1 MKPAWHMKGHSVFP
15 LCLPKSSTFFTICDC
30 LEKHEKPTSLD
41 RKAKKG
47 KLSKRQGN
55 QDPRKRAQQVFDQF
69 DKDHSGSIEFEE
81 LLEVLALM
89 ETAVSEEEA
98 VRIMQVADKDGSG
111 QISFDEF
118 CEVIGLGS
126 SESDNSWKGMLGDL
140 HLGTQGVGEGTGV
153 GGCNVGMG
161 IGHIRHLARVFG
173 QGPRPALPETEN
185 LMMTGRKPKKE
196 SDVQISAREEN
207 EAKSM
212 MISSRW
218 IHLSSRLKKWLRRLK
233 LNKKNHKFP
242 EQQPAQ
248 PNVMAAEPTP
258 KKSRDVKLFRL
269 SVSSRVMISDS
280 PSLEKQNDRRS
291 ITVDHSEEQE
301 KNMESHRLLKFI
313 SGDINKEGNSKAKW
327 SREQSSILP
336 HYLPSS
342 ERAHTRPSTHLS
354 MLVEPEGKQE
364 VKQEQHIARQQEEST
379 RRIHK
384 PRRPEIRWTT
394 DSNLKVMRKK
404 FLFDSFLADFQEA
417 FENLDGARK

>member
-1 MKPAWHMKGHSVFP
+1 MAYEGAFCLSSLPA
-15 LCLPKSSTFFTICDC
+15 
-30 LEKHEKPTSLD
+30 
-41 RKAKKG
+41 
-47 KLSKRQGN
+47 
-55 QDPRKRAQQVFDQF
+55 QVFHLLHHLRLFGEARKTDESGPEGKEREAEQEAGKSGSEEACTTSIRPVRQVSCTSPIF
-69 DKDHSGSIEFEE
+69 SSHQPGRDHSGSIEFEE

-111 QISFDEF
+111 QVLLVLALLRSDRWQISFDEF

-161 IGHIRHLARVFG
+161 IGHIRHLARKFDDDGELDMSLVCVRKL
-173 QGPRPALPETEN
+173 Q
-185 LMMTGRKPKKE
+185 GRKPKKE

-313 SGDINKEGNSKAKW
+313 SGDSNS
-327 SREQSSILP
+327 
-336 HYLPSS
+336 
-342 ERAHTRPSTHLS
+342 
-354 MLVEPEGKQE
+354 
-364 VKQEQHIARQQEEST
+364 
-379 RRIHK
+379 
-384 PRRPEIRWTT
+384 
-394 DSNLKVMRKK
+394 
-404 FLFDSFLADFQEA
+404 
-417 FENLDGARK
+417 